1 MRVLIAGAGGQLG
14 MELAAWLRRHR
25 PEWTVHAYRRDA
37 WNVACRCQTEALVRA
52 LRPDAIVNCA
62 AFTQVDACEMR
73 RVTAL
78 RVNAV
83 APGLLA
89 RAAEAVGARLVHI
102 STDYV
107 FDGEK
112 GGCYVEHDVP
122 RPLNTYGWSKLR
134 GEEAV
139 LAAWARHLVVRTA
152 WLYGPHGPN
161 FAQRV
166 LDRLRRG
173 EPVAVV
179 RDVIG
184 PPTHTW
190 DLARFLAEVLPTDAT
205 GIVHAANAALS
216 F

>member
-1 MRVLIAGAGGQLG
+1 M
-14 MELAAWLRRHR
+14 
-25 PEWTVHAYRRDA
+25 
-37 WNVACRCQTEALVRA
+37 
-52 LRPDAIVNCA
+52 
-62 AFTQVDACEMR
+62 
-73 RVTAL
+73 
-78 RVNAV
+78 
-83 APGLLA
+83 
-89 RAAEAVGARLVHI
+89 
-102 STDYV
+102 
-107 FDGEK
+107 
-112 GGCYVEHDVP
+112 EHDVP

-139 LAAWARHLVVRTA
+139 LVAGARHLVVRTA

-184 PPTHTW
+184 SPTHTW
-190 DLARFLAEVLPTDAT
+190 DLARFLAEVLPTDAS